1 MLPFLM
7 RRAVGMVGV
16 LLIVTIMLFLLM
28 SFVPGDPITA
38 RYGMDGSSLDA
49 EQEAALRK
57 EYGLDQPLPV
67 QYVSWV
73 RALLAG
79 DLGDSIQQRRAVTTI
94 LKERVPVTLQISG
107 FALLLSVVLALPLGV
122 VAAVKHNSAWDRLV
136 SGLALAGVA
145 MPAFWLGLLL
155 LILFSVKLA
164 WFPVTGFTRVT
175 TDPLEALRSSFLP
188 ALTGALGGTTAMILR
203 QLRAGL
209 IDVMRQDYIRTA
221 RAKGV
226 RARTVVLRHGV
237 RNAMLPTVTVV
248 GLATAHLLGGS
259 VVIERV
265 FNIPGM
271 GRLIIDAMNAR
282 DYPVVQGV
290 VLVIT
295 IFVVLVNLATDLTY
309 AYLDPRIR
317 LR

>member
-1 MLPFLM
+1 M
-7 RRAVGMVGV
+7 
-16 LLIVTIMLFLLM
+16 VTIMLFLLM

-38 RYGMDGSSLDA
+38 RYGMDGSSLNA

-67 QYVSWV
+67 QYLSWV
-73 RALLAG
+73 RALITG
-79 DLGDSIQQRRAVTTI
+79 DLGDSIQQRRSVTTI
-94 LKERVPVTLQISG
+94 LKERIPVTLQISG
-107 FALLLSVVLALPLGV
+107 FALLLSVVLAAPLGV
-122 VAAVKHNSAWDRLV
+122 IAAVKHNSVWDRLL
-136 SGLALAGVA
+136 SGFALAGVA

-155 LILFSVKLA
+155 LILFSVKLS
-164 WFPVTGFTRVT
+164 WFPVTGFTRLT

-188 ALTGALGGTTAMILR
+188 ALTAALGGTTAMILR
-203 QLRAGL
+203 QLRAAL

-226 RARTVVLRHGV
+226 RARAVVVRHGV
-237 RNAMLPTVTVV
+237 RNAMLPTVTVI

-295 IFVVLVNLATDLTY
+295 VFVVAINLVTDLTY